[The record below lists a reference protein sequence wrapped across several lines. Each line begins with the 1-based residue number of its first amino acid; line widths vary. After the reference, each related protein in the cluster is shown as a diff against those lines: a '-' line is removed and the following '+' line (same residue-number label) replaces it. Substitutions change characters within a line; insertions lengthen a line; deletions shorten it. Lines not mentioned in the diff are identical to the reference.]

1 MEYIDICTPGGT
13 LYVLDKFGIKA
24 RKKYGQN
31 FLIDSNIVRKII
43 SAAGITKDDCVLE
56 IGPGIGTMTGML
68 SEAAG
73 HVVAVEIDESLRPVL
88 TETLAGRDN
97 IDIIWNDVLKTDL
110 REIADRHNGGRPMKV
125 VANLPYYVTTPIIMK
140 LLKEK
145 GCFDSITVMVQKEVA
160 ERICSAPG
168 NKNYGAIT
176 LAVKYYSEPE
186 VVTDVSPNCFIPRP
200 GVTSSVLCL
209 KARDEAPVSADE
221 QFLFAVIRASFN
233 QRRKTIANG
242 IVSGLE
248 HDDTDKNITREDV
261 QKCLSE
267 MGLKEDVRG
276 EKLSL
281 EEFAELSEKLR
292 NMR

>member
-1 MEYIDICTPGGT
+1 MEKYNLEKATKEAMR
-13 LYVLDKFGIKA
+13 KFNIKA
-24 RKKYGQN
+24 SKKYGQN

-43 SAAGITKDDCVLE
+43 SAAGITKEDCVLE

-73 HVVAVEIDESLRPVL
+73 HVVAVEIDESLRQVL

-186 VVTDVSPNCFIPRP
+186 VVTDVPPNCFIPRP

-248 HDDTDKNITREDV
+248 HGETNKNITREDV

>member
-1 MEYIDICTPGGT
+1 
-13 LYVLDKFGIKA
+13 
-24 RKKYGQN
+24 
-31 FLIDSNIVRKII
+31 
-43 SAAGITKDDCVLE
+43 
-56 IGPGIGTMTGML
+56 
-68 SEAAG
+68 
-73 HVVAVEIDESLRPVL
+73 
-88 TETLAGRDN
+88 
-97 IDIIWNDVLKTDL
+97 
-110 REIADRHNGGRPMKV
+110 MKV

-186 VVTDVSPNCFIPRP
+186 VVTDVPPNCFIPRP

-248 HDDTDKNITREDV
+248 HGDTNKNITREDV